1 MRILGIDPGFDRTG
15 WGVIEDAGGKLKY
28 VACGCIQTS
37 AKDAFAARLQD
48 VRDGLSELIK
58 THKPDAVSMEQLF
71 FQTNATTAMKV
82 SMARGVAALVVAD
95 ADLPLVE
102 PTPNQVKSG
111 TTGQGNADKKQVQQ
125 MVMRLLNLKEVPT
138 PDDAADA
145 LAIAIVGSTLSR
157 RV

>member
-1 MRILGIDPGFDRTG
+1 L
-15 WGVIEDAGGKLKY
+15 Y

-37 AKDAFAARLQD
+37 AKDEFAKRLQD
-48 VRDGLSELIK
+48 VRDGLSELVK

-95 ADLPLVE
+95 AGLPLVE

-111 TTGQGNADKKQVQQ
+111 TTGQGNADKKQVQD
-125 MVMRLLNLKEVPT
+125 MVMRLLKLKEIPK

-145 LAIAIVGSTLSR
+145 LAIAIVGCTMKGR
-157 RV
+157 